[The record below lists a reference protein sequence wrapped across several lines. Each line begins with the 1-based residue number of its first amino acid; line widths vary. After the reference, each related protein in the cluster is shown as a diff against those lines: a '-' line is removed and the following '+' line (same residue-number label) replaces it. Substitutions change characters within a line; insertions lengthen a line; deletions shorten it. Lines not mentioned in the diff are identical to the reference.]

1 MIMKKVI
8 NSLFVII
15 AAMVTFAGC
24 AKQEIDAP
32 ATVETKTVQ
41 FFANS
46 IETKTEF
53 GTPDNGV
60 YPTLWSIRDKV
71 KILVNLESVK
81 DTEKT
86 VEIECSEDFR
96 SAKFTSELVQPDAET
111 FTFYSVSPSVA
122 LLHKSPEKLYVAI
135 PSEQTPLAA
144 SVDKMAQL
152 LFAMSE
158 TTETMPSSV
167 ELNYHHLTAYG
178 KLSLDNLS
186 SEVSSVSKI
195 KIEAPEDMY
204 LTGKWDYFLAEESL
218 VVRSGSG
225 SNTIVLTTSK
235 TADIWFACAPVDVSG
250 KTFTLTVTTDK
261 GDFVKEITFPA
272 SRRFEAGRIAKFTVD
287 MAGIEVEQP
296 EETKTE
302 WVATSFANLK
312 EGDQVVI
319 VSTKDQKIYAMP
331 NDNGTSAP
339 GVVAVSYANN
349 KLSSEP
355 EQKIVWYVGVDGSNR
370 IFYAKSDKSTW
381 AYCTNTNNGVKVGTN
396 ANKTFTLDGTTGYL
410 KHIGTSRYLGV
421 YNNQDW
427 RCYTNTTG
435 NTAGQTFQF
444 FVRSGDAGGET
455 PEPDPTPDPEPET
468 PTYASLEDL
477 VAAGQPTTDGTKV
490 NVTLTDEEIT
500 SIYVTSGGYRNG
512 VFLQVGEKEIEIY
525 SYDVPEE
532 WVVGGTISG
541 TLKECVWK
549 LYNTTWELCPSDWSE
564 LTYTA
569 PAEVTPEPDPT
580 PDPEQPG
587 QGGDA
592 GVVVLSEQFDN
603 STTSDS
609 SAAISTS
616 KFSNFSGATS
626 KAYTSKY
633 GGIKLGSSS
642 AVGYITSKSLDL
654 SSTFTVQIDACKYGS
669 DTGNIVVTV
678 GSQTQTIS
686 NSQLGA
692 AGTFKTF
699 TLTFEAATTSS
710 TVKIATSS
718 KRAYIDN
725 VVITRN

>member
-1 MIMKKVI
+1 MKKVF

-15 AAMVTFAGC
+15 VAMVTFAGC
-24 AKQEIDAP
+24 TKQEIETP
-32 ATVETKTVQ
+32 VVESKTVQ

-60 YPTLWSIRDKV
+60 YPTLWSTGDKV

-86 VEIECSEDFR
+86 AEIECSEDFR

-122 LLHKSPEKLYVAI
+122 LLGKTAEKLYVTI
-135 PSEQTPLAA
+135 PSDQTPLET
-144 SVDKMAQL
+144 SVDKKAQL
-152 LFAMSE
+152 LFAMSG

-167 ELNYHHLTAYG
+167 ELSYHHLTAYG
-178 KLSLDNLS
+178 KLSLANLS

-218 VVRSGSG
+218 VVRSGNG
-225 SNTIVLTTSK
+225 SNTIVLTTSN
-235 TADIWFACAPVDVSG
+235 TTDIWFACAPVDVSG
-250 KTFTLTVTTDK
+250 QTFTLTVTTDK

-272 SRRFEAGRIAKFTVD
+272 KRRFEAGRIAKFTVD

-319 VSTKDQKIYAMP
+319 VSTKGSDIYAMP
-331 NDNGTSAP
+331 NDNGTGSAP
-339 GVVAVSYANN
+339 KVVGVSYANN

-355 EQKIVWYVGVDGSNR
+355 EQKIVWYVGVDGDNR

-381 AYCTNTNNGVKVGTN
+381 AYCTNSNNGVRVGTN
-396 ANKTFTLDGTTGYL
+396 ANKTFILDATGYL
-410 KHIGTSRYLGV
+410 KHIGTSRFLGV

-444 FVRSGDAGGET
+444 FVKSGDAGGET

-468 PTYASLEDL
+468 PTFASLEDL

-500 SIYVTSGGYRNG
+500 SIYVTGSGYRNG
-512 VFLQVGEKEIEIY
+512 VFLQVGEQEIEIY
-525 SYDVPEE
+525 SRDVPAE

-569 PAEVTPEPDPT
+569 PVEVTPDPT

-587 QGGDA
+587 DVVNKTATFNFKQIYTDNGSSATSNITVGDITFVGEKGTGTTPARAWSDGLRLYA
-592 GVVVLSEQFDN
+592 GCKVTFKAADGYVITSISGDN
-603 STTSDS
+603 SLSFTGSQQTVE
-609 SAAISTS
+609 
-616 KFSNFSGATS
+616 FSNLT
-626 KAYTSKY
+626 KKT
-633 GGIKLGSSS
+633 IS
-642 AVGYITSKSLDL
+642 A
-654 SSTFTVQIDACKYGS
+654 
-669 DTGNIVVTV
+669 NIVVTYKA
-678 GSQTQTIS
+678 
-686 NSQLGA
+686 N
-692 AGTFKTF
+692 
-699 TLTFEAATTSS
+699 
-710 TVKIATSS
+710 
-718 KRAYIDN
+718 
-725 VVITRN
+725 